1 MGWASFGQGELVK
14 GRVMF
19 PRRKVAVWAYREG
32 FLDEVRLESY
42 WMAGWKR
49 SLAWVREEKG
59 LGPPWAESALP
70 QRGSLKTLS
79 KQTSRD
85 RTTWALCVWRKGLLG
100 ILPTLALKKKK
111 SFILC

>member
-49 SLAWVREEKG
+49 SLAWGREEKG
-59 LGPPWAESALP
+59 LGPPWAVECPAPKRVSQNRPA
-70 QRGSLKTLS
+70 GT
-79 KQTSRD
+79 
-85 RTTWALCVWRKGLLG
+85 GLLRHCVFG
-100 ILPTLALKKKK
+100 GKGYLGFFLP
-111 SFILC
+111 